1 MLQYS
6 LVEPGLIDSLDA
18 KLSPEGDA
26 LQPHLSTRGKWSN
39 DMFDRMSGGLP
50 PESPFSDKAARE
62 TRRQI
67 WLQIYLPLGM
77 GVMILAA
84 LVFWVWQ
91 AEFGAVTVWADVALV
106 VVLIPLFV
114 LGLII
119 LIVLAGLTYG
129 VFWLFGWLP
138 DPLHRLQSIIAR
150 VERGTQKGA
159 DGVARPMLVVQ
170 AVIAMLEAAV
180 GSIVSIFR
188 SY

>member
-1 MLQYS
+1 M
-6 LVEPGLIDSLDA
+6 EPGLIDSVDA
-18 KLSPEGDA
+18 KLSQEGDA
-26 LQPHLSTRGKWSN
+26 LKPHLSTHGKWSN
-39 DMFDRMSGGLP
+39 DVFDRRSGGVP
-50 PESPFSDKAARE
+50 PESPFSEKAARE

-67 WLQIYLPLGM
+67 WMQIYLPLGM

-91 AEFGAVTVWADVALV
+91 AGFGAVTVWADVALV

-138 DPLHRLQSIIAR
+138 DPLYRLQSIIAR

-159 DGVARPMLVVQ
+159 DSVARPMLVVQ

-180 GSIVSIFR
+180 ASIASIFR

>member
-6 LVEPGLIDSLDA
+6 LVEPGVIDSLDA

-26 LQPHLSTRGKWSN
+26 LQPHLSARGKWSN
-39 DMFDRMSGGLP
+39 GMLDQLSGGSL
-50 PESPFSDKAARE
+50 PESPFSEKAARE

-67 WLQIYLPLGM
+67 WVQIYLPLGM
-77 GVMILAA
+77 WVMILAA

-91 AEFGAVTVWADVALV
+91 AGFGAVTVWADVALV

-180 GSIVSIFR
+180 ASIVSIFH